1 PAAYYSPNLGRMRAL
16 EVLKGSS
23 QIKFG
28 PHITGGAINYLSTD
42 VPIEPKIYAKG
53 YLGSFQEQRSH
64 LMVGNGTST
73 DSGDMGFLLE
83 GYQQSYEG
91 FKEIDPI
98 GNAPVDPQ
106 DYTNRDAIAKFM
118 WESATAPAQR
128 VELMI

>member
-1 PAAYYSPNLGRMRAL
+1 FGDIGTTLQRIPGVYSRTEDGNGLMPNISVRGVDPSRSSKLTLMEDGILMAPAPYSAPAAYYSPNLGRMRAL

-64 LMVGNGTST
+64 
-73 DSGDMGFLLE
+73 
-83 GYQQSYEG
+83 
-91 FKEIDPI
+91 
-98 GNAPVDPQ
+98 
-106 DYTNRDAIAKFM
+106 
-118 WESATAPAQR
+118 
-128 VELMI
+128 